1 MEPID
6 RWTILHFA
14 FESIF
19 FLFIFL
25 QIDCIE
31 DLKIEKKDK
40 TEVCF
45 RPPIYIVSYLS
56 LPNNIWRLIVFA
68 PFLIIII
75 IIIVLVLVILLSF
88 RAPWTYPRQISG
100 TTGQNFMKLGGVI
113 DICF

>member
-75 IIIVLVLVILLSF
+75 IILVLSFLSVHHELIHG
-88 RAPWTYPRQISG
+88 RSQELQDRISW
-100 TTGQNFMKLGGVI
+100 NLVEL
-113 DICF
+113 